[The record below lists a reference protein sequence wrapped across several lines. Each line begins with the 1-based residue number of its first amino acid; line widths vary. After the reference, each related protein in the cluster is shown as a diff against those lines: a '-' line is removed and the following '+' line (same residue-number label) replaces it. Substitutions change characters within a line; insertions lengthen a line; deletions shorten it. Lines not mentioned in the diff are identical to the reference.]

1 MTAPAYLQCPVCDGN
16 GMANTGRMDAEGNE
30 VNRGGEPSWTEDD
43 EGPCVSCGV
52 ALRVRVDD
60 FRAFLEEVEVSK

>member
-52 ALRVRVDD
+52 KLRVRVDD
-60 FRAFLEEVEVSK
+60 FRAYLEEVEVSK